1 MIETLIGIISAAML
15 LTGGAFAV
23 IGGIGVVRFPD
34 VYTRLHAGGVTDTIA
49 PLLIVGGLVLQSGW
63 HLLSFKL
70 LLILLFLLFTTPTA
84 SHATARAA
92 MAAGIK
98 PVTKDGH
105 RRSGAPSSN
114 T

>member
-1 MIETLIGIISAAML
+1 MIETAINLLSAALL

-49 PLLIVGGLVLQSGW
+49 PLMIVGGLVLQSGW
-63 HLLSFKL
+63 TILSFKL

-92 MAAGIK
+92 LAAGVEPMNRETVAPPGDK
-98 PVTKDGH
+98 P
-105 RRSGAPSSN
+105 SN
-114 T
+114 I

>member
-1 MIETLIGIISAAML
+1 MTELLVDVISGAMML
-15 LTGGAFAV
+15 VGGAFAV

-34 VYTRLHAGGVTDTIA
+34 VFTRLHAGGITDTLA
-49 PLLIVGGLVLQSGW
+49 ALLIVGGLMLQAGW
-63 HLLSFKL
+63 SILTFKL

-92 MAAGIK
+92 MAAGLQPLLGVVRPK
-98 PVTKDGH
+98 GDG
-105 RRSGAPSSN
+105 SSN

>member
-1 MIETLIGIISAAML
+1 MTELLVDLLSGAMM

-34 VYTRLHAGGVTDTIA
+34 VFTRLHAAGITDTLA
-49 PLLIVGGLVLQSGW
+49 PLLIIGGLMMQAGW
-63 HLLSFKL
+63 SILSFKL

-92 MAAGIK
+92 VVDGLQPLLGAARRKG
-98 PVTKDGH
+98 DG
-105 RRSGAPSSN
+105 SSN

>member
-1 MIETLIGIISAAML
+1 MIEPLITLISAGML

-34 VYTRLHAGGVTDTIA
+34 IYTRLHAGGVTDTIV

-63 HLLSFKL
+63 HQLSFKL

-92 MAAGIK
+92 MAAGIE
-98 PVTKDGH
+98 PVTRD
-105 RRSGAPSSN
+105 RRRASGESSSN

>member
-1 MIETLIGIISAAML
+1 MIDTLLHGLSAAML
-15 LTGGAFAV
+15 VIGGGFAV

-34 VYTRLHAGGVTDTIA
+34 IFTRLHAAGVTDTIA

-63 HLLSFKL
+63 TLLSFKL

-92 MAAGIK
+92 MAAGIE
-98 PVTKDGH
+98 PITHDTD
-105 RRSGAPSSN
+105 APPGEPPSN